1 MNPRGEQKVWIEYS
15 VGERV
20 LLDGEVYEVVST
32 QRNRWGG
39 PTCRVGTVEGGRK
52 RWLTPRTEGQ
62 HAAVVD
68 KRAIGDVIERFY
80 ERVRGDDLLAPVF
93 DAKVSDWDA
102 HRERMGRTWC
112 GVFLGESAEPGAP
125 PPAYG
130 ALRALDAPQ
139 VDRWAALFEDAA
151 RDVFVPELAAEVVE
165 RARKTADALRAEG

>member
-93 DAKVSDWDA
+93 DAKVGRPPRA
-102 HRERMGRTWC
+102 HGSHVVRGVSRGAGRA
-112 GVFLGESAEPGAP
+112 GRPAARVRRAPSAGRAAGRSLG
-125 PPAYG
+125 
-130 ALRALDAPQ
+130 RAL
-139 VDRWAALFEDAA
+139 
-151 RDVFVPELAAEVVE
+151 
-165 RARKTADALRAEG
+165 